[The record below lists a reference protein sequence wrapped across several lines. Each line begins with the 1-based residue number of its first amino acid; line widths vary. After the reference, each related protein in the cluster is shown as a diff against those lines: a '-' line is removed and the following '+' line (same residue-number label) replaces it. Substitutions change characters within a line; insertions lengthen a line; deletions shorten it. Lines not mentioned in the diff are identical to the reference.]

1 LNDDTRRLVRLQD
14 IAFQIRDL
22 EQAEATLPDRMA
34 TLEKAFQERIEEIGS
49 ARLRHEDLVQ
59 QQRRLSTERDDVQ
72 ERLRLAQQKLM
83 HVNNQREYSAVL
95 NEIDSYKAS
104 LVSLE
109 DRILDCE
116 SQIESLSGAA
126 TEADERI
133 AVERRNL
140 EKSKAVLTGERDDNS
155 EKLQSLNG
163 QRSDLATHLPA
174 DVLRRFDSI
183 FKARGG
189 IAMARVE
196 KESCSACHVRLRPQI
211 INLARR
217 GDQMVTCD
225 SCRRILYIDDGEP
238 DLTPGDPPRTDEPAD
253 VGTPRGAE
261 ARG

>member
-1 LNDDTRRLVRLQD
+1 LNDDMRRLVRLQD

-22 EQAEATLPDRMA
+22 EQTEATLPDRMA
-34 TLEKAFQERIEEIGS
+34 TLERAFQERIEEIGS

-59 QQRRLSTERDDVQ
+59 QQRRLNTEREDIQ

-95 NEIDSYKAS
+95 NEIDSYKS
-104 LVSLE
+104 GLTGTE

-116 SQIESLSGAA
+116 SQIESLAGAA
-126 TEADERI
+126 AEADERI
-133 AVERRNL
+133 AEERRKL
-140 EKSKAVLTGERDDNS
+140 EESKSVLNGERDTCS
-155 EKLQSLNG
+155 ERLLSLNS
-163 QRSDLATHLPA
+163 QRDELGSHLPV

-183 FKARGG
+183 FRARGG

-196 KESCSACHVRLRPQI
+196 KESCGACHVRLRPQI

-225 SCRRILYIDDGEP
+225 SCRRILYIDDTDQDP
-238 DLTPGDPPRTDEPAD
+238 MPAGDPRTPEPA
-253 VGTPRGAE
+253 GLRTPRGAE